1 MSVESKWYVVHTYSG
16 YENKVAANIEKIVE
30 NRKMQDEV
38 LEIKIPM
45 EKVTEVKDGKTV
57 EVERKVFPGY
67 VMVKLAVYFGDDN
80 EPKMSDETW
89 YLIRNTRGVTG
100 FVGPESKPIPL
111 TDEEV
116 QKLGVEQ
123 RVVNMNYE
131 VGDLVTVV
139 DGPFEGFSGIVEEIS
154 TTKNMVRVSI
164 SMFGRETPVEFEF
177 DQIENA
183 VE

>member
-1 MSVESKWYVVHTYSG
+1 
-16 YENKVAANIEKIVE
+16 
-30 NRKMQDEV
+30 
-38 LEIKIPM
+38 
-45 EKVTEVKDGKTV
+45 
-57 EVERKVFPGY
+57 
-67 VMVKLAVYFGDDN
+67 
-80 EPKMSDETW
+80 
-89 YLIRNTRGVTG
+89 
-100 FVGPESKPIPL
+100 
-111 TDEEV
+111 
-116 QKLGVEQ
+116 
-123 RVVNMNYE
+123 MNYE